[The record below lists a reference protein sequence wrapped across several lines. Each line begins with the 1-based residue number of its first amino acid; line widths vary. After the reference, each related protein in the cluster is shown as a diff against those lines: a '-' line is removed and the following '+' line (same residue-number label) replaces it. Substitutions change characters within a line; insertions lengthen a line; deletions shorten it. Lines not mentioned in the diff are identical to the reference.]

1 MSGATNARVRILDAA
16 ENLFAERG
24 YDATPTSVVATA
36 AGVPKGLLFY
46 YFPAKSDLL
55 RALVSERLGLG
66 PIDTAAHVE
75 PGNPVRSLLSLT
87 RRIYEIQRTS
97 EVMRVIVWR
106 EQRTHPEVNAQLL
119 AHRHQ
124 VQKVVE
130 RVLKGSMP
138 EPVSKGRLRTAAEA
152 WVAILTARPLA
163 NESATAVSED
173 STNGLAKLAELICDG
188 LTQRQRADAPMT

>member
-1 MSGATNARVRILDAA
+1 MNDATNARVRILDAA
-16 ENLFAERG
+16 ENLFAEHG
-24 YDATPTSVVATA
+24 YDATPTSVVARA

-46 YFPAKSDLL
+46 YFPAKTDVL

-66 PIDTAAHVE
+66 PIDAASHVE

-106 EQRTHPEVNAQLL
+106 EQRTHPEVKAQLL
-119 AHRHQ
+119 AHHNQ
-124 VQKVVE
+124 VQLVIE
-130 RVLKGSMP
+130 RVLEASTPGPISM
-138 EPVSKGRLRTAAEA
+138 GRLRTAAEA

-163 NESATAVSED
+163 NRGATTVSDD
-173 STNGLAKLAELICDG
+173 STTGLADLAELICDG
-188 LTQRQRADAPMT
+188 LRKPQR